1 MRLEKRWNN
10 DGFISLSSKCTW
22 KDREKKYFKS
32 NGHIWKP
39 SSIVTMKDEQ
49 KYVLFCACK
58 GKERKY
64 FSLLVMSKNCEI
76 KLPLKIN
83 QKYVLIL

>member
-1 MRLEKRWNN
+1 
-10 DGFISLSSKCTW
+10 
-22 KDREKKYFKS
+22 
-32 NGHIWKP
+32 
-39 SSIVTMKDEQ
+39 MKDEQ